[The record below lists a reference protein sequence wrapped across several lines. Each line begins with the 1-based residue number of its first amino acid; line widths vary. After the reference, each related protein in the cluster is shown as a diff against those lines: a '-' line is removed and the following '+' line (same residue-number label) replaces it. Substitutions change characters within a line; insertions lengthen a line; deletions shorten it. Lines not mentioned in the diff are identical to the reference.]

1 MSKKSKLT
9 AALLITGIP
18 AAALAIT
25 LPFLH
30 SKSEL
35 STKEKLGVFNKLKDS
50 TDKATDFLNTHSN
63 IKSDNRL
70 EIENAIKYAKQVGSI
85 KLNSNSRDAKSVV
98 ESMLDAKHKLNLLLA
113 TVLLKETNEQ
123 NESQFNDAIAK
134 SKENIFAHDLLADF
148 NNSVQNFKN
157 KTIDKNTFVAKVVE
171 LNNKQR
177 EITNNV
183 ERDINIFRFTILNK
197 IDDLNIVAKASALN
211 KVVDFIET
219 RLSRY
224 SSRDAINE
232 YQIFF
237 EKASNELYN
246 IESENNTAEVKEIY
260 AKIDQAISKIGELQI
275 ENHVREQLVAELS
288 GLKNFVQ
295 AIKGNLSFKVISP
308 SSESVSAKKIITDY
322 ISTFFDKTAQYFKN
336 PQEVKQDLQ
345 NLISEKE
352 KSINS
357 LDPQFRIELQNIINT
372 TKSAISSNIESTKIH
387 ELYSNFIRQTSL
399 ISVAQTLLKE
409 NIKRINETT
418 LDQDTKVHFAT
429 ELNKQPYSSALV
441 YFEKSNAIMSEV
453 ESQNLIK
460 QFIFERLD
468 NLKTQFEFSQANA
481 QNTSLTQEQ
490 IQKIQQS
497 IEKINNLKQN
507 NVPLEEFV
515 TEFERLINEERLIN
529 KSELKYITSS
539 LEEEFAKESIKPSAQ
554 LIKIWADLKPVLVA
568 YTSEFSTATRQELNA
583 QIKPNNSDVTNA
595 IKLLADARLAN
606 IVNTINSK
614 NQDLNKLINEKFT
627 DSEISAEKQV
637 ILEKVKELE
646 AESQLIYSDKKLSHE
661 EKNQKL
667 NKIKETQEQLE
678 KDLDILVK
686 SAQTKHSAIKI
697 LDGYK
702 DNDNAKIYFADDIK
716 KINEYKELI
725 EKALNNPTNNS
736 IDLHTLQ
743 KNLKEALDQLVENV
757 ESVDGASIANKIE
770 SQIKDTFAGQR
781 KANQQFTPVE
791 RTLLVGLSN
800 LKDEA
805 DANKKITNEVEKANK
820 NRITQNKMDVLRR
833 AIPSL
838 SDFETDLEAA
848 KQEFEQAKKAT
859 AELKEEVQGLNEK
872 SKTEFTKITDKL
884 EQENAKITQKIQEY
898 DKLLED
904 LFKPDKHNKSHI
916 DNINSEIDS
925 LRKQMATNVIK
936 AQLEKESLIMGQSDL
951 DANEFKDVLTQHP
964 YDLVKSDFNV
974 LQKAKTDAIKEA
986 ETLEK
991 EAEELKKQKET
1002 LDQKIQELWKQRI
1015 NITDKS
1021 QLPKNEEEIHE
1032 LEKQIAEVNKQL
1044 QHKLSEAKTK
1054 VETQLTNFDKLQDL
1068 AKKVNEAV
1076 KALKN
1081 IDAQKYPELAK
1092 NLQEFIEAN
1101 RLNASDDAARVNEKL
1116 RKLDEAIAKIES
1128 SKSAK
1133 DSLNELQKVNDNQYK
1148 DNNNTAP
1155 RKIFEEV
1162 DKQIQE
1168 VIESESKVISN
1179 PDSTLAQINTAKAKI
1194 ESAISR
1200 YKLAKELI
1208 NNEFEAAKKDFED
1221 KSKEL
1226 IDIETDGKFVGYKDG
1241 NDVQGSEV
1249 QKLKA
1254 EFDRIIKLDT
1264 TTPNEIK
1271 ELRNK
1276 LDLAF
1281 NKDKF
1286 AHKQQ
1291 EVQKKIEELK
1301 EKVKSSNLEIAG
1313 DDGKTPFDKLS
1324 ELLNVLKA
1332 DVDSKDKPSDTSD
1345 IIKQYEKLGS
1355 LENLLEK
1362 QEKIINKAKS
1372 GNITETVK
1380 KNLVDILKDSA
1391 PKVESI
1397 SATHPSNLEIIN
1409 KTHEINEKF
1418 NDAQEFSEIS
1428 ESAKA
1433 KINSVKSEIESQLS
1447 KPGIDEKAKEEI
1459 LKLLDEYN
1467 SKLEKIQPDNTNP
1480 KPAKTEASKIEEQA
1494 VAIKNQLENIT
1505 DFAKIVKNADD
1516 LAKPEAS
1523 GSISEVLKSLKADL
1537 AKEVENARKN
1547 YTKFDQYESMKD
1559 KIKNLTALINEAN
1572 KVNDQF
1578 GNLENALKA
1587 ITYKPGLD
1595 PQDKSSEKH
1604 KQFED
1609 FIAKLKEFANDE
1621 KVKKDISRIQLLSSV
1636 ISATKTLLETHK
1648 LILEKYDLNEF
1659 KFQEHKYGYDWDQ
1672 KNIGECVLS
1681 TVPTVPSTF
1690 DPVALTAELKKL
1702 QDSALDKKSK
1712 ADVLYNS
1719 RKNVF
1724 EKAKSNFDKELEMI
1738 KAKNNESIFEELKK
1752 DQLIFYKDIL
1762 TKIQNVQDFDKLS
1775 EIDNHS
1781 ANIDLAHSLTE
1792 KFISLAQIVKDLKD
1806 KKAEGEKVT
1815 SKTSELTAAIT
1826 KTDQIVADIEK
1837 INEQESSKNVYF
1849 ADLNE
1854 FSLQK
1859 RLEDAKIHIAKLEL
1873 LIKHAEAKSKLDS
1886 SNLGQEAQK
1895 IPAAILARFATAI
1908 EQLDSSAEQKIQE
1921 IESQYLNGG
1930 VLAFEQVF
1938 ESSKKLQE
1946 TIKKAKEFDAK
1957 SKEAEYYNKE
1967 SALMKK
1973 LYDELDQK
1981 IKEAE
1986 NLLNNENLSSD
1997 ADLRSKRSTLI
2008 EGIENNSYG
2017 VISKLKAEKKRE
2029 TNAIIRE
2036 LKDIDEYIKTNY
2048 NTNKP
2053 TINGFENLEV
2063 RQKEKE
2069 EFADL
2074 ATIKSVTESIN
2085 KAKAEITKQKQAIY
2099 NFNKNRLTAMNS
2111 WFDKYVKLLTAQ
2123 DFSVNSLN
2131 KITENDSTSLLS
2143 YIGISTE
2150 INAYKAEIEK
2160 VTQYLNSSLFKEE
2173 SYIQDARNMNL
2184 HFKNVEDKYKELKEK
2199 SSTAFKLIKE
2209 SITKFNDQ
2217 VKKDAGNDK
2226 LYSLIEKIYK
2236 INKGVDSI
2244 DSTTLLT
2251 RINDVNTKTNELSSV
2266 ANGNGSSAFDFNDQN
2281 YKDNATSVDSS
2292 AKTEFSTYHST
2303 IDKLLKGLQ
2312 SINTLIKGENNSQ
2325 DDEDSLKGIYT
2336 RFIQN
2341 RTITNFLNIVASD
2354 KFRSDDA
2361 TQNKAFATFISAY
2374 KPLYDSLNQSSKVAA
2389 DNVLDNVASD
2399 IDTKLE
2405 VLNGVYKPAVSL
2417 LEWFN
2422 KQENK
2427 QLVFDYLFAN
2437 DNQNMKDIVPMHNK
2451 LYEDFAQLVNNTP
2464 NNGALELDITNKPEI
2479 MDLFK
2484 RFTFLKNTNM
2494 PFNTS
2499 NVSVYLTRNSTSDK
2513 FAPEFVQADTS
2524 IKKTKLNFKIKY
2536 NKANSDQNYKDVK
2549 TFELEFKDVWVTF
2562 NTQTTFT
2569 VTKDHVN
2576 VPLQSNKDLHSNE
2589 VFDAYKAGW
2598 NNKTFASGFLSTFA
2612 ATADYKKEKK
2622 LQFFREDIT
2631 FSDEDWEKA
2640 LDSKIEQPKDLF
2652 NWDNKELLKQI
2663 TDKNDKLSKMD
2674 LSTSA
2679 PIMKYKMKL
2688 KEEDLTFNGKKYKL
2702 ATFGGKQFMYWSQAD
2717 TDMAVRNGDIRM
2729 WIPYFIYIPLVSED
2743 ENSFTILHINYQEI
2757 LDIPWNDTSFKYKM
2771 KMQTP
2776 GWSLVKIDKIDDE
2789 VTNAANAETMN
2800 VTTLSG
2806 KELNHIKAHI
2816 YAQHMATKYTNKE
2829 YLGDGN
2835 DNRWDKNGKWKVRRR
2850 ENSLAKGN
2858 LDNNFWDQVD
2868 KFGMFIRIREEN
2880 KEVE

>member
-1 MSKKSKLT
+1 M
-9 AALLITGIP
+9 
-18 AAALAIT
+18 
-25 LPFLH
+25 
-30 SKSEL
+30 
-35 STKEKLGVFNKLKDS
+35 
-50 TDKATDFLNTHSN
+50 
-63 IKSDNRL
+63 
-70 EIENAIKYAKQVGSI
+70 
-85 KLNSNSRDAKSVV
+85 
-98 ESMLDAKHKLNLLLA
+98 
-113 TVLLKETNEQ
+113 
-123 NESQFNDAIAK
+123 
-134 SKENIFAHDLLADF
+134 
-148 NNSVQNFKN
+148 
-157 KTIDKNTFVAKVVE
+157 
-171 LNNKQR
+171 
-177 EITNNV
+177 
-183 ERDINIFRFTILNK
+183 
-197 IDDLNIVAKASALN
+197 
-211 KVVDFIET
+211 
-219 RLSRY
+219 
-224 SSRDAINE
+224 
-232 YQIFF
+232 
-237 EKASNELYN
+237 
-246 IESENNTAEVKEIY
+246 
-260 AKIDQAISKIGELQI
+260 
-275 ENHVREQLVAELS
+275 
-288 GLKNFVQ
+288 
-295 AIKGNLSFKVISP
+295 
-308 SSESVSAKKIITDY
+308 
-322 ISTFFDKTAQYFKN
+322 
-336 PQEVKQDLQ
+336 
-345 NLISEKE
+345 
-352 KSINS
+352 
-357 LDPQFRIELQNIINT
+357 
-372 TKSAISSNIESTKIH
+372 
-387 ELYSNFIRQTSL
+387 
-399 ISVAQTLLKE
+399 
-409 NIKRINETT
+409 
-418 LDQDTKVHFAT
+418 
-429 ELNKQPYSSALV
+429 
-441 YFEKSNAIMSEV
+441 
-453 ESQNLIK
+453 
-460 QFIFERLD
+460 
-468 NLKTQFEFSQANA
+468 
-481 QNTSLTQEQ
+481 
-490 IQKIQQS
+490 
-497 IEKINNLKQN
+497 
-507 NVPLEEFV
+507 
-515 TEFERLINEERLIN
+515 
-529 KSELKYITSS
+529 
-539 LEEEFAKESIKPSAQ
+539 
-554 LIKIWADLKPVLVA
+554 LVA

-661 EKNQKL
+661 EKIEKL
-667 NKIKETQEQLE
+667 NKIKQTQEQLE
-678 KDLDILVK
+678 KDLDILVQ
-686 SAQTKHSAIKI
+686 SAKTKHSAIKI

-743 KNLKEALDQLVENV
+743 KNLKDALDQLVENV

-791 RTLLVGLSN
+791 RTLLVGLAE

-805 DANKKITNEVEKANK
+805 DANKKETNEVEKAKK

-848 KQEFEQAKKAT
+848 KQEFDQAKKAT
-859 AELKEEVQGLNEK
+859 GELKEHTEGINEQNK
-872 SKTEFTKITDKL
+872 QAFTQIIDTL
-884 EQENAKITQKIQEY
+884 EKENAKITQKIQEY

-904 LFKPDKHNKSHI
+904 LFKPDKHNKSYI
-916 DNINSEIDS
+916 DNINAEIDS

-936 AQLEKESLIMGQSDL
+936 AQLEKESLIMGQSDINT
-951 DANEFKDVLTQHP
+951 DEFKDVINKRP
-964 YDLVKSDFNV
+964 YDLVKSDFEV
-974 LQKAKTDAIKEA
+974 LQKAKEDAIKAA
-986 ETLEK
+986 ETLEQ
-991 EAEELKKQKET
+991 EAKDLKNKKET
-1002 LDQKIQELWKQRI
+1002 LDQKIQELWDQRI

-1021 QLPKNEEEIHE
+1021 QLAKNEEEILK
-1032 LEKQIAEVNKQL
+1032 LEKEIAEVNKDL
-1044 QHKLSEAKTK
+1044 QHKLSEAKTR
-1054 VETQLTNFDKLQDL
+1054 VETQPTNFDKLQDL
-1068 AKKVNEAV
+1068 AKKVNEAA
-1076 KALKN
+1076 KALKG

-1092 NLQEFIEAN
+1092 NLQDIIEAN
-1101 RLNASDDAARVNEKL
+1101 RLNAADDAGKVNEKL

-1133 DSLNELQKVNDNQYK
+1133 DSLNELQNVKTNQYK
-1148 DNNNTAP
+1148 KDNNTAP

-1168 VIESESKVISN
+1168 VIDAESKVISN
-1179 PDSTLAQINTAKAKI
+1179 SASTLAQINTAKAKI

-1208 NNEFEAAKKDFED
+1208 NKEFDAAKKDFED

-1226 IDIETDGKFVGYKDG
+1226 IALEKDGNFVGYKEN
-1241 NDVQGSEV
+1241 NDAQGSEV

-1254 EFDRIIKLDT
+1254 KFDEIIKLDT
-1264 TTPNEIK
+1264 TTPTQIK

-1301 EKVKSSNLEIAG
+1301 KQANDANLSIQG

-1324 ELLNVLKA
+1324 ELLNVLKT
-1332 DVDSKDKPSDTSD
+1332 DVDSKDNPTQTSD

-1372 GNITETVK
+1372 DNVTDTVK

-1397 SATHPSNLEIIN
+1397 SATHPSNIEIIN
-1409 KTHEINEKF
+1409 KTHEITEKF

-1433 KINSVKSEIESQLS
+1433 KINSVKSETESQLS
-1447 KPGIDEKAKEEI
+1447 KPGVDEKAKEEI

-1467 SKLEKIQPDNTNP
+1467 SNLEKIQPDNANP

-1494 VAIKNQLENIT
+1494 DAIKNQLENIT

-1523 GSISEVLKSLKADL
+1523 GSISEVLKSLKAEL

-1547 YTKFDQYESMKD
+1547 YTKFDQYESIKE

-1578 GNLENALKA
+1578 GDLEKTLQA
-1587 ITYKPGLD
+1587 IAYKPGLD
-1595 PQDKSSEKH
+1595 SQDKSSEKH

-1648 LILEKYDLNEF
+1648 SILEKYDLAEF
-1659 KFQEHKYGYDWDQ
+1659 KFQEQKYGYDWDQ
-1672 KNIGECVLS
+1672 KNIGESVLS

-1690 DPVALTAELKKL
+1690 DPVTLTAELKKL
-1702 QDSALDKKSK
+1702 QDTALDKKSK

-1806 KKAEGEKVT
+1806 KKAESEKVT
-1815 SKTSELTAAIT
+1815 SKTNELSAAIT

-1859 RLEDAKIHIAKLEL
+1859 RLEDAKIHKAKLEL
-1873 LIKHAEAKSKLDS
+1873 LIKHAKAKSELDS
-1886 SNLGQEAQK
+1886 SGLDQNAKK
-1895 IPAAILARFATAI
+1895 IPAAILARFAAAI
-1908 EQLDSSAEQKIQE
+1908 EQLDSSAEQKIKD
-1921 IESQYLNGG
+1921 IESQYLDGG
-1930 VLAFEQVF
+1930 VLAFNQVF
-1938 ESSKKLQE
+1938 ESSQKLQE

-1957 SKEAEYYNKE
+1957 SKEADYYNKE

-1973 LYDELDQK
+1973 LYDELDEK

-1986 NLLNNENLSSD
+1986 KLLNTENLSND

-2008 EGIENNSYG
+2008 EGIENTSYG

-2036 LKDIDEYIKTNY
+2036 LKDIDEYIKNNY
-2048 NTNKP
+2048 KSNSPKIDT
-2053 TINGFENLEV
+2053 FDNLQV
-2063 RQKEKE
+2063 RQKDKE

-2074 ATIKSVTESIN
+2074 ATIKSVTELIN
-2085 KAKAEITKQKQAIY
+2085 TAKEKIKEQKQAIY

-2123 DFSVNSLN
+2123 EFSVDSLS

-2150 INAYKAEIEK
+2150 INAYKEEIEK
-2160 VTQYLNSSLFKEE
+2160 VNQYLTSSSFKEE

-2184 HFKNVEDKYKELKEK
+2184 HFKNIEDRYKELKEK
-2199 SSTAFKLIKE
+2199 SATAFKLIKD
-2209 SITKFNDQ
+2209 SITKFNEQ
-2217 VKKDAGNDK
+2217 VKKDGGNDK

-2244 DSTTLLT
+2244 ESTTLLK
-2251 RINDVNTKTNELSSV
+2251 RINDVNTKTNDLSSI
-2266 ANGNGSSAFDFNDQN
+2266 ANGNNSSAFNFNDQN
-2281 YKDNATSVDSS
+2281 YKDNATSVDSN
-2292 AKTEFSTYHST
+2292 AKTEFTTYHST
-2303 IDKLLKGLQ
+2303 IEKLLKGLQ
-2312 SINTLIKGENNSQ
+2312 SINTLIKGDNNSQ
-2325 DDEDSLKGIYT
+2325 DEDSLEGIYT
-2336 RFIQN
+2336 KFIQK
-2341 RTITNFLNIVASD
+2341 RTITNFLNIVASEQ
-2354 KFRSDDA
+2354 FRSDDA

-2389 DNVLDNVASD
+2389 DNVLNNVASD
-2399 IDTKLE
+2399 IETKLE

-2437 DNQNMKDIVPMHNK
+2437 DNQNMRDIVPLHNK
-2451 LYEDFAQLVNNTP
+2451 LYEDFAQLVNNDS
-2464 NNGALELDITNKPEI
+2464 NSDALELDITNKPEI
-2479 MDLFK
+2479 MALFK
-2484 RFTFLKNTNM
+2484 RFTFLKNENM

-2499 NVSVYLTRNSTSDK
+2499 NVSVYLTRSTKSDK

-2524 IKKTKLNFKIKY
+2524 IKKTKLNFKIQY
-2536 NKANSDQNYKDVK
+2536 NQASNDLNYKDVK
-2549 TFELEFKDVWVTF
+2549 PFELEFKDVWVTF

-2569 VTKDHVN
+2569 VTKEHVN
-2576 VPLQSNKDLHSNE
+2576 VRLENNKNLQSKE
-2589 VFDAYKAGW
+2589 IFDAYKAGW

-2612 ATADYKKEKK
+2612 AAADYKKEKK

-2631 FSDEDWEKA
+2631 FSTEEDWKKT
-2640 LDSKIEQPKDLF
+2640 LDSKIKQPEGLF
-2652 NWDNKELLKQI
+2652 SWDNKELLKQI
-2663 TDKNDKLSKMD
+2663 TDKNDELSKMD

-2679 PIMKYKMKL
+2679 PIMKYKIKL
-2688 KEEDLTFNGKKYKL
+2688 KEDGLTFNNKKYKL
-2702 ATFGGKQFMYWSQAD
+2702 AKFGGKQFMYWSQAD
-2717 TDMAVRNGDIRM
+2717 SDMVVNGNDIKM

-2743 ENSFTILHINYQEI
+2743 ENSFTILHINYEET
-2757 LDIPWNDTSFKYKM
+2757 LVIPWNGSSFKYKM
-2771 KMQTP
+2771 IMKEP
-2776 GWSLVKIDKIDDE
+2776 VWSLVKIDKIVNKVRNAADAE
-2789 VTNAANAETMN
+2789 VTK

-2816 YAQHMATKYTNKE
+2816 YAQHMAINYTNKE
-2829 YLGDGN
+2829 YLN
-2835 DNRWDKNGKWKVRRR
+2835 DRDKNKEWKVRRS

-2858 LDNNFWDQVD
+2858 LDTNFWNQVD